1 MEKTLAVAALLI
13 AALTTCHSFAQEA
26 PSMTTDAQDT
36 ATAQRLVDR
45 HFEIWNDRNSAQ
57 RLEKFARVYTPD
69 VEVADYKALAT
80 GYAAIDQLIDRV
92 QQEHQGF
99 AFSPE
104 PVAVNHGLAR
114 VKWGFGPKDQPK
126 KVRGEDIFTLRDGKL
141 ASLHVFIDGQ

>member
-1 MEKTLAVAALLI
+1 MKKTLAAAALI
-13 AALTTCHSFAQEA
+13 AALTTSHSFAQEA
-26 PSMTTDAQDT
+26 QPMTDDAQAS
-36 ATAQRLVDR
+36 ATAQNLVER
-45 HFEIWNDRNSAQ
+45 HFEIWNDHNSAQ
-57 RLEKFARVYTPD
+57 RLGKFAQVYTTD

-80 GYAAIDQLIDRV
+80 GYTAINQLIDRV

-114 VKWGFGPKDQPK
+114 VKWGFGPKYQPNR
-126 KVRGEDIFTLRDGKL
+126 VRGEDIFTVRDGKL